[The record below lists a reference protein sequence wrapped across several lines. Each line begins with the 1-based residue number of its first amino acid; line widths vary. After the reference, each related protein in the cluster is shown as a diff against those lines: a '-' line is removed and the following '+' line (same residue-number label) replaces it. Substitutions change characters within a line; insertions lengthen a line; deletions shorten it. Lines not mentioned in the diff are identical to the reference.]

1 MWHHLVCLIF
11 PKRSFENLDFSKIF
25 NFRVEIP
32 PHELVIRAIHVDLK
46 NGRLMTKMSL
56 ETILLL
62 KMVLLKFVETMFI
75 YLGTLCALW
84 CVTLLAAEQ
93 STVR

>member
-1 MWHHLVCLIF
+1 M
-11 PKRSFENLDFSKIF
+11 
-25 NFRVEIP
+25 
-32 PHELVIRAIHVDLK
+32 DLK

-84 CVTLLAAEQ
+84 CVNRVAAEQ
-93 STVR
+93 STAR